1 MKRDRWHAYRPPTT
15 ARSVAWMILPAI
27 AVLGGLWLALVIVL
41 TGGPA

>member
-1 MKRDRWHAYRPPTT
+1 MTRRHAHRPPTT